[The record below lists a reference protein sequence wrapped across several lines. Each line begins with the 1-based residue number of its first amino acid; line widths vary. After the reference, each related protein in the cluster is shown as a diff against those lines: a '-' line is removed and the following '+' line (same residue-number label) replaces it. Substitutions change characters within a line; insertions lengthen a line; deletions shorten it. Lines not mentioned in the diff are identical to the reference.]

1 MHNLENDLY
10 KFQPIQYP
18 IEQSRKRK
26 HKKDILNYF
35 DQSEEEE
42 DEENNLEMEENISS
56 LKRNFLKNQTQRI
69 KITMSKKKRKEDLLK
84 RIYAG
89 AKEPNIKLVVEPG
102 KINLNISEI

>member
-1 MHNLENDLY
+1 VHNLENDLY

-42 DEENNLEMEENISS
+42 EENNLEMEENISS